1 MRCSTFL
8 TGASIVNEIEAMTY
22 AISLANIASLS
33 SGDVPVGA
41 VIIDANGNIISTGH
55 NQRELIRDST
65 AHAELI
71 AIKSA
76 NKSINSWRLENLTLV
91 VTLEPCLMCAGAI
104 LQSRVS
110 RVVFG
115 AWDEK
120 AGACGSVWDVLRDG
134 RSLHNVEVIGG
145 VLENE
150 CAALLSN
157 FFSQKR

>member
-1 MRCSTFL
+1 M
-8 TGASIVNEIEAMTY
+8 TGVHIVNEIEAMTY
-22 AISLANIASLS
+22 AISFANIASLS

-41 VIIDANGNIISTGH
+41 VIIDTNGNIISTGL
-55 NQRELIRDST
+55 NQRELIKDST

-76 NKSINSWRLENLTLV
+76 NKSLSSWRLEEITLV

-104 LQSRVS
+104 LQSRVN

-134 RSLHNVEVIGG
+134 RSLHKVEVNGG
-145 VLENE
+145 ILENE
-150 CAALLSN
+150 CSELLSN

>member
-1 MRCSTFL
+1 M
-8 TGASIVNEIEAMTY
+8 TGAHIVNEIEAMTF
-22 AISLANIASLS
+22 ALSLAKMASIS
-33 SGDVPVGA
+33 SSDIPVGA
-41 VIIDANGNIISTGH
+41 VIIDTNGNIISTGH
-55 NQRELIRDST
+55 NQRELIKDST

-76 NKSINSWRLENLTLV
+76 NRSLSSWRLENLTLV

-104 LQSRVS
+104 LQSRVN

-120 AGACGSVWDVLRDG
+120 AGACSSVWDVLRDG
-134 RSLHNVEVIGG
+134 RSLHKVEVIGG

-150 CAALLSN
+150 SAELLSN

>member
-1 MRCSTFL
+1 MN
-8 TGASIVNEIEAMTY
+8 GAPVVNEIEAMTF
-22 AISLANIASLS
+22 AISLAKMASIS
-33 SGDVPVGA
+33 SNDIPVGA
-41 VIIDANGNIISTGH
+41 VVIDSDGNIISIGH
-55 NQRELIRDST
+55 NQRELMKDST
-65 AHAELI
+65 AHAELL
-71 AIKSA
+71 AMKSA
-76 NKSINSWRLENLTLV
+76 NKSISSWRLENLTLV

-104 LQSRVS
+104 LQSRVN

-120 AGACGSVWDVLRDG
+120 AGACGSVWDVLRDS
-134 RSLHNVEVIGG
+134 RSLHKVEVIGG

>member
-1 MRCSTFL
+1 MTF
-8 TGASIVNEIEAMTY
+8 
-22 AISLANIASLS
+22 AINLAKMASLS
-33 SGDVPVGA
+33 SGDVPIGA
-41 VIIDANGNIISTGH
+41 VIIDASGNIISTGH
-55 NQRELIRDST
+55 NQRELMKDST

-76 NKSINSWRLENLTLV
+76 NKSLSSWRLENLTLV

-115 AWDEK
+115 AWDKK

-134 RSLHNVEVIGG
+134 RSIHKVEVIGG
-145 VLENE
+145 VLEKE

>member
-1 MRCSTFL
+1 M
-8 TGASIVNEIEAMTY
+8 TGVHIVNEIEAMTF
-22 AISLANIASLS
+22 AISLAKMTSIS
-33 SGDVPVGA
+33 SSDVPVGA

-55 NQRELIRDST
+55 NQRELIKDST
-65 AHAELI
+65 AHAELV

-76 NKSINSWRLENLTLV
+76 NKSLSSWRLEDLTLV
-91 VTLEPCLMCAGAI
+91 VTLEPCLMCAGGI
-104 LQSRVS
+104 IQSRIN

-134 RSLHNVEVIGG
+134 RSLHKVVVIGG

>member
-1 MRCSTFL
+1 M
-8 TGASIVNEIEAMTY
+8 TGVHIVNEIEAMTF
-22 AISLANIASLS
+22 ALSLAKMASIS
-33 SGDVPVGA
+33 SSDVPVGA

-55 NQRELIRDST
+55 NQRELIKDST

-76 NKSINSWRLENLTLV
+76 NRSISSWRLENLTLV

-104 LQSRVS
+104 LQSRVN

-120 AGACGSVWDVLRDG
+120 AGACGSVWDVLRDS
-134 RSLHNVEVIGG
+134 RSLHNVEVISG

>member
-1 MRCSTFL
+1 MI
-8 TGASIVNEIEAMTY
+8 GVHIVNEIEAMTF
-22 AISLANIASLS
+22 AISLAKMTSIS
-33 SGDVPVGA
+33 SSDVPVGA
-41 VIIDANGNIISTGH
+41 VIIDANGNIISTGQ
-55 NQRELIRDST
+55 NQRELIKDST

-71 AIKSA
+71 GIKSA
-76 NKSINSWRLENLTLV
+76 NRSLSSWRLEDLTLV
-91 VTLEPCLMCAGAI
+91 VTLEPCLMCAGGI
-104 LQSRVS
+104 LQSRIN

-134 RSLHNVEVIGG
+134 RSLHKVEVIGG

-150 CAALLSN
+150 CAELLSN

>member
-1 MRCSTFL
+1 M
-8 TGASIVNEIEAMTY
+8 TGVHIVNEIEAMTY

-65 AHAELI
+65 AHAELL
-71 AIKSA
+71 AMKSA
-76 NKSINSWRLENLTLV
+76 NKSLSSWRLEDLTLV

-115 AWDEK
+115 AWDKK

-134 RSLHNVEVIGG
+134 RSLHKVEVIGG
-145 VLENE
+145 VLEKE

>member
-1 MRCSTFL
+1 MS
-8 TGASIVNEIEAMTY
+8 GVHIVNEIEAMTY
-22 AISLANIASLS
+22 ATSLANTASIS

-41 VIIDANGNIISTGH
+41 VIIDSNGNLISTGH
-55 NQRELIRDST
+55 NQRELIKDST

-76 NKSINSWRLENLTLV
+76 NKSLSSWRLENLTLV

-115 AWDEK
+115 AWDKK

-134 RSLHNVEVIGG
+134 RSLHKVEVIGG
-145 VLENE
+145 VLEKE
-150 CAALLSN
+150 SAELLSD

>member
-1 MRCSTFL
+1 M
-8 TGASIVNEIEAMTY
+8 TGAFIVNEIEAMTY

-55 NQRELIRDST
+55 NQRELIKDST

-76 NKSINSWRLENLTLV
+76 NKSISSWRLENLTLV

-104 LQSRVS
+104 LQSRVN

-134 RSLHNVEVIGG
+134 RSLHKVEVIGG

-150 CAALLSN
+150 CAEFLSN

>member
-1 MRCSTFL
+1 M
-8 TGASIVNEIEAMTY
+8 TGVLIVNEIEAMTL
-22 AISLANIASLS
+22 AISLAKMASFS
-33 SGDVPVGA
+33 SGDVPVGT

-55 NQRELIRDST
+55 NQRELIKDST

-76 NKSINSWRLENLTLV
+76 NKSLSSWRLENLTLV

-104 LQSRVS
+104 LQSRVN
-110 RVVFG
+110 RVVIG
-115 AWDEK
+115 AWDKK

-134 RSLHNVEVIGG
+134 RSLHKVEVIGG
-145 VLENE
+145 VLEND

>member
-1 MRCSTFL
+1 MTF
-8 TGASIVNEIEAMTY
+8 
-22 AISLANIASLS
+22 AISLANMAALS

-41 VIIDANGNIISTGH
+41 VIIDTNGNIISTGL
-55 NQRELIRDST
+55 NQRELIKDST

-76 NKSINSWRLENLTLV
+76 NKSTSSWRLKDLTLV

-115 AWDEK
+115 AWDKK

-134 RSLHNVEVIGG
+134 RSLHKVEVIGG

>member
-1 MRCSTFL
+1 M
-8 TGASIVNEIEAMTY
+8 TGVHIVNQIEAMTY
-22 AISLANIASLS
+22 AISLANIASFS

-55 NQRELIRDST
+55 NQRELIKDST

-76 NKSINSWRLENLTLV
+76 NKSLRSWRLEDLTLV

-104 LQSRVS
+104 MQSRVS

-115 AWDEK
+115 AWDKK

-134 RSLHNVEVIGG
+134 RSLHKVEVIGG

-150 CAALLSN
+150 CAAILSN

>member
-1 MRCSTFL
+1 M
-8 TGASIVNEIEAMTY
+8 TGVHIVNEIEAMNF
-22 AISLANIASLS
+22 AISLAKMASFS

-55 NQRELIRDST
+55 NQRELIKDST

-71 AIKSA
+71 AVKSA
-76 NKSINSWRLENLTLV
+76 NKSLSSWRLENLTLV

-104 LQSRVS
+104 LQSRVN

-115 AWDEK
+115 AWDKK

-134 RSLHNVEVIGG
+134 RSLHKVEVIGG

-150 CAALLSN
+150 CAELLSN

>member
-1 MRCSTFL
+1 MTF
-8 TGASIVNEIEAMTY
+8 
-22 AISLANIASLS
+22 AISLAKIASIS
-33 SGDVPVGA
+33 SSDIPVGA
-41 VIIDANGNIISTGH
+41 VMIDENGNIISIGR
-55 NQRELIRDST
+55 NQRELIKDST

-76 NKSINSWRLENLTLV
+76 NRSLSSWRLEKLTLV

-104 LQSRVS
+104 LQSRVN

-134 RSLHNVEVIGG
+134 RSLHKVEVIGG

-150 CAALLSN
+150 CAELLSN

>member
-1 MRCSTFL
+1 M
-8 TGASIVNEIEAMTY
+8 TGVHIVNEIEAMTY

-55 NQRELIRDST
+55 NQRELIKDST

>member
-1 MRCSTFL
+1 M
-8 TGASIVNEIEAMTY
+8 TGVHIVNEIEAMTF
-22 AISLANIASLS
+22 AISLANISALS

-41 VIIDANGNIISTGH
+41 VIIDANGNLISTGH
-55 NQRELIRDST
+55 NQRELMKDSS

-76 NKSINSWRLENLTLV
+76 NKSISSWRLENLTLV

-115 AWDEK
+115 AWDKK

-134 RSLHNVEVIGG
+134 RSLHKVEVSGG

-150 CAALLSN
+150 CAAI
-157 FFSQKR
+157 

>member
-1 MRCSTFL
+1 M
-8 TGASIVNEIEAMTY
+8 TGARIVNEIEAMTF
-22 AISLANIASLS
+22 AISLAKMATIS
-33 SGDVPVGA
+33 SSDIPVGA

-55 NQRELIRDST
+55 NQRELIKDST

-76 NKSINSWRLENLTLV
+76 NKSLSSWRLEDLILV

-104 LQSRVS
+104 LQSRIN

-115 AWDEK
+115 AWDKK

-134 RSLHNVEVIGG
+134 RSLHKVEVIGG

-150 CAALLSN
+150 CATLLSN